1 MQQALAALLILAT
14 TLLSPPAP
22 GLSLLRYRP
31 SVGDIATFRV
41 TAEIRGTQTLQD
53 EPRVVQMSAELE
65 VTEQTITVES
75 DGSFWVRVT
84 GRVVR
89 VSDPTGTFGAGQYGD
104 WPVVQARISP
114 LGEALQVR
122 PEPTAGHLGP
132 FQRAFAAG
140 MLNPAPVVLPYGGV
154 AIGDTWQWEQDGT
167 RQTNRW
173 SSVTRGDR
181 PVARIA
187 SSGRGPVQLAEASP
201 ALGLSTTVRGE
212 MTQHSEVDLL
222 LPSCVVAA
230 QKGEIHLTTQ
240 GESVLELPTG
250 RKSFPLSSDL
260 RIQYRVELAGLTGQG
275 RPDYR

>member
-1 MQQALAALLILAT
+1 MQQAVAALLILAT

-22 GLSLLRYRP
+22 GLSLLRYRR
-31 SVGDIATFRV
+31 SVGETATFHV
-41 TAEIRGTQTLQD
+41 AVEIRGTQSFQD
-53 EPRVVQMSAELE
+53 EPRVVQVRAELE
-65 VTEQTITVES
+65 VTEQTLTVES

-84 GRVVR
+84 GRVLR
-89 VSDPTGTFGAGQYGD
+89 VTDPTGTFGTGQYAD
-104 WPVVQARISP
+104 WPAVQARITP
-114 LGEALQVR
+114 LGETLETR
-122 PEPTAGHLGP
+122 PEPTAGQPGP

-140 MLNPAPVVLPYGGV
+140 MLNPAPVVLPHGGV
-154 AIGDTWQWEQDGT
+154 AVGETWQWEQDGA
-167 RQTNRW
+167 RQANRL

-181 PVARIA
+181 PVVRIA
-187 SSGRGPVQLAEASP
+187 SSGRGPVHLAEASS
-201 ALGLSTTVRGE
+201 ALGLSTTVGGE

-260 RIQYRVELAGLTGQG
+260 RLQFRVELAGLTGQG
-275 RPDYR
+275 TPGYR